1 MADIVAETDRARPFA
16 AAELPVGKAP
26 SRGCCP
32 EANSGDSEHSERA
45 REVVASGNKTRVSSA
60 KPSRRRLLAKSEEGR
75 QEKLGQAPLLGA
87 RLSAIA
93 NQPSVRPLSLTN
105 EAVMAEHFI
114 NLPQRPP
121 LPVSIQAPQVQ
132 LMPQRALPA
141 DLEQQIAQLIR
152 TNGDPETLLSAIAIA
167 LGQSFQV
174 DGCLVAV
181 RDSFIKDALNRVSQ
195 SHPVKNALSPSVY
208 AYPSR
213 TQALFN
219 RDRIRRLDFPVVEAQ
234 LDECEILAIC
244 DLEAS
249 DRREFKTQLWEALQ
263 VRAVL
268 AIKTRFQ
275 GQVNGEIVV
284 MRSQLYCWT
293 DSDRELLKAVSD
305 QVAIAISQVVQ
316 TRVIG
321 SLQKQVGAFA
331 QHRHLIKELTMAIHN
346 PSDLNQILKLA
357 IEGLVETLQVARGS
371 ILLLKYLDP
380 LFATRTSAAAKRTLP
395 SAKVTI
401 VSTASNQQS
410 DRESSKTL
418 LNRVFWLSE
427 CALCASAFTQAPN
440 PLAIADRRTLPTLEA
455 QTGFASLSR
464 PETLPAMLVIPLMGA
479 TGGSSHSGTVLGFIV
494 LQDVSPR
501 SWLPDELEL
510 LEVVAAQ
517 VSTAIIQSQK
527 IQHVQAIVEERT
539 AQLQRSLDVQAKLYE
554 KTRQQVDQLRRLNQ
568 LKDEFLS
575 TMSHEL
581 RTPLTSMTLAIRM
594 LRQPGLSDERRDKYL
609 DILEQQ
615 CLQETNLIND
625 LLTLQQLE
633 SQASRIQ
640 VQKIDLKNL
649 IHDLQ
654 QGSQLHWATK
664 GLKLA
669 VDLPGRALKLET
681 DFDSLNRILQELLTN
696 AGKYSD
702 PETTVF
708 LRASYQPDRNIPQIV
723 LSLTNTGAGISPEEL
738 PHIFDKFR
746 RGAGVTQ
753 QAIAGTGLGLALVK
767 CLVQHLNGTI
777 TVTSHPLGHTPAW
790 ETCFTLTLPQQF
802 DNTKVV

>member
-1 MADIVAETDRARPFA
+1 
-16 AAELPVGKAP
+16 
-26 SRGCCP
+26 
-32 EANSGDSEHSERA
+32 
-45 REVVASGNKTRVSSA
+45 
-60 KPSRRRLLAKSEEGR
+60 
-75 QEKLGQAPLLGA
+75 
-87 RLSAIA
+87 
-93 NQPSVRPLSLTN
+93 
-105 EAVMAEHFI
+105 MAEPFI
-114 NLPQRPP
+114 GLPQRPP

-132 LMPQRALPA
+132 LMQQRALPA

-167 LGQSFQV
+167 LGQAFQV

-181 RDSFIKDALNRVSQ
+181 RDSAIKDAFNPVLHSN
-195 SHPVKNALSPSVY
+195 PVKSALRPRVY

-213 TQALFN
+213 TQALFD
-219 RDRIRRLDFPVVEAQ
+219 RERIRWLDLPAVEAQ
-234 LDECEILAIC
+234 LDACEILAIG
-244 DLEAS
+244 DVETS
-249 DRREFKTQLWEALQ
+249 ERQESETQLWEALQ

-268 AIKTRFQ
+268 GIKTRFQ

-331 QHRHLIKELTMAIHN
+331 QHRHLIKALTMAIQN

-357 IEGLVETLQVARGS
+357 IDGLVETLQVAQGS
-371 ILLLKYLDP
+371 ILLLKYVDP
-380 LFATRTSAAAKRTLP
+380 LFATRASAAGAKRTLP
-395 SAKVTI
+395 TAKATIISATSSQDVGGERR
-401 VSTASNQQS
+401 STE
-410 DRESSKTL
+410 RL
-418 LNRVFWLSE
+418 LNQGFWLSE
-427 CALCASAFTQAPN
+427 CALCASAFTQAPD
-440 PLAIADRRTLPTLEA
+440 PLAIADRRSLPTLQA
-455 QTGFASLSR
+455 QTGLASFFR
-464 PETLPAMLVIPLMGA
+464 PETMPAMLLVPLMGA
-479 TGGSSHSGTVLGFIV
+479 TGSSSLSATILGFLV

-527 IQHVQAIVEERT
+527 IQHVQALVDERT

-609 DILEQQ
+609 NILEQQ

-633 SQASRIQ
+633 SQAGRIQ

-649 IHDLQ
+649 IRDLQ
-654 QGSQLHWATK
+654 QSAEPHWANK

-669 VDLPGRALKLET
+669 VDLPGRALKLES

-708 LRASYQPDRNIPQIV
+708 LRARYQSEQNIPQIV
-723 LSLTNTGAGISPEEL
+723 ITLTNTGAGISPEEL

-746 RGAGVTQ
+746 RGSGVTQ

-777 TVTSHPLGHTPAW
+777 TVTSYPLGHTPAW